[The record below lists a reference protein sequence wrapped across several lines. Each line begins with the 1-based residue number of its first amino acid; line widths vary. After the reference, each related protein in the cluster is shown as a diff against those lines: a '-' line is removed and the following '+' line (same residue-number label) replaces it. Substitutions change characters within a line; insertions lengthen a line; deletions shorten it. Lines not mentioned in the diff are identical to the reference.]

1 MSATLAERAYV
12 HLLMETHGGDLT
24 IAAIS
29 KLCTEHPNN
38 TWGEPMALG
47 DRLPMVVD
55 DLCASGD
62 AWHSGGRGI
71 NKTYQTVSRGKR

>member
-1 MSATLAERAYV
+1 MSATLAERAYI
-12 HLLMETHGGDLT
+12 HDLMETHGGDLT

-29 KLCTEHPNN
+29 KLCTKHPNN

-62 AWHSGGRGI
+62 AEHTGGRGERRAFRA
-71 NKTYQTVSRGKR
+71 VSRGKR

>member
-12 HLLMETHGGDLT
+12 HDLMETYGKELT
-24 IAAIS
+24 LVALK
-29 KLCTEHPNN
+29 KLCEKHPNN
-38 TWGEPMALG
+38 TWGEPIALG

-62 AWHSGGRGI
+62 AEHTGGRGLT
-71 NKTYQTVSRGKR
+71 KTFRAVSRGKR